1 MDERSR
7 LLGERAFEAL
17 SRLIRERLSQK
28 AGAHLVEGSLDRIVL
43 RAGVTLRGPGAGPG
57 PFTEALVADV
67 DRLIEE
73 AIEHAAAFRPGQAYC
88 YRCRGASCE
97 HAAAPS
103 HRHVFSGYAPTGIPR
118 WEDFAQLCLDRKHP
132 DVDRLFVD
140 PPALVAFVSE
150 GAELDGQ
157 LLDAFRG
164 DASFRL
170 LAQVVAGF
178 FPVRTRDGEGRGV
191 VAVTFQAGAS
201 EGRRGR
207 TRHGL
212 NVLGRTPQGGPL
224 DLLWERHDVIPWQ
237 AAVGWAQS
245 ALRTAGSDARVG
257 AIMRGLARR
266 LLHDRRAR
274 DRRTGHA
281 DLRHRAGAR
290 PTRAALSDLARV
302 RPEDVLVDERNG
314 TLVVPGDRGRMHFY
328 TGDGK
333 LVTSVRYSPDAIAK
347 KRQLGLWRPSR
358 REESEP
364 FLTRMQAKS
373 VRP

>member
-1 MDERSR
+1 MDDRSR

-17 SRLIRERLSQK
+17 SRLIRERLSRK
-28 AGAHLVEGSLDRIVL
+28 AGAHLVEGSLDRLVL
-43 RAGVTLRGPGAGPG
+43 RASVTLRGPGAGPG
-57 PFTEALVADV
+57 PFTEGLISDV
-67 DRLIEE
+67 DRLIED
-73 AIEHAAAFRPGQAYC
+73 AIQHAAAFRPGLAYC
-88 YRCRGASCE
+88 YRCAEAPCE
-97 HAAAPS
+97 HAVAPS
-103 HRHVFSGYAPTGIPR
+103 HRHVFAGYAPTGVPR
-118 WEDFAQLCLDRKHP
+118 WEDFGQLCLDRKHP

-140 PPALVAFVSE
+140 PPVLVTFVSE
-150 GAELDGQ
+150 GAELNAQ

-164 DASFRL
+164 AASFRL

-237 AAVGWAQS
+237 AAVAWAQA
-245 ALRTAGSDARVG
+245 ALRTAGSDARVV

-266 LLHDRRAR
+266 LLHERRAR
-274 DRRTGHA
+274 ERRTGHA
-281 DLRHRAGAR
+281 DLHHRAGAR

-302 RPEDVLVDERNG
+302 KPEDVLVDERNG
-314 TLVVPGDRGRMHFY
+314 TLVVPGERGRMHFY
-328 TGDGK
+328 TADGR
-333 LVTSVRYSPDAIAK
+333 LVTSVRYTGDAVAR
-347 KRQLGLWRPSR
+347 KRKLGLWRASR
-358 REESEP
+358 PEESEA
-364 FLTRMQAKS
+364 LLAKL
-373 VRP
+373 RL

>member
-1 MDERSR
+1 MDDRSR
-7 LLGERAFEAL
+7 LLGEKAFEAL
-17 SRLIRERLSQK
+17 TRLVRERLSRK
-28 AGAHLVEGSLDRIVL
+28 AGAHLVQGSLDRIVL
-43 RAGVTLRGPGAGPG
+43 RVGLVLKGPAAGAPA
-57 PFTEALVADV
+57 FTDALVTDV

-73 AIEHAAAFRPGQAYC
+73 AIQHAAAFRPGHAYC
-88 YRCRGASCE
+88 YRCGGAPCE
-97 HAAAPS
+97 HAVAPS
-103 HRHVFSGYAPTGIPR
+103 HRHVFAGYAPTGVPR

-132 DVDRLFVD
+132 DVDRLFED
-140 PPALVAFVSE
+140 RPALVTFVSE
-150 GAELDGQ
+150 GAELNAH

-164 DASFRL
+164 NASFRL
-170 LAQVVAGF
+170 RAQVAAGF

-237 AAVGWAQS
+237 AAVSWAQS
-245 ALRTAGSDARVG
+245 ALKTADGDARVG

-266 LLHDRRAR
+266 LLHERRAR
-274 DRRTGHA
+274 AGRTGHA
-281 DLRHRAGAR
+281 DLRHRDGAR
-290 PTRAALSDLARV
+290 PTRAALADLARA
-302 RPEDVLVDERNG
+302 RPEDVLVDERHG
-314 TLVVPGDRGRMHFY
+314 TLVVPGERGRMHFY

-333 LVTSVRYSPDAIAK
+333 LVTSVRYTPDAISK
-347 KRQLGLWRPSR
+347 KLGLGLWRPSR

-364 FLTRMQAKS
+364 LLKRGQQPK
-373 VRP
+373 